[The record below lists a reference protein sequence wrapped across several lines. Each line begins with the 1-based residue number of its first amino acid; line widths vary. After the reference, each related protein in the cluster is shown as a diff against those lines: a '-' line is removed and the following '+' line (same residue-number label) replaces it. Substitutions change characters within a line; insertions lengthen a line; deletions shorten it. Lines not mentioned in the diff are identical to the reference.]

1 MGLFDAAAATISS
14 VGGAVSK
21 FTPGGPASGMGGTS
35 DPSTGILSGVGNLFK
50 KIKGP
55 KFPLPN
61 PLHAYASYTYSIG
74 LACMS
79 EEEANFPDKTYMAGK
94 RLKALICKSANAD
107 PNNRIKTAYG
117 KFDFF
122 IDNLVL
128 QQNIGFE
135 TASNNT
141 NVTNFS
147 FTITEPY
154 SMGLFM
160 IACQTAAQQQK
171 HDNWRDAPFL
181 LTIEFRGNK
190 ETGTM
195 SKIPGT
201 NRFIP
206 FYFSNITLTA
216 TEVGSVYKCD
226 CMAIC
231 GAALLTHN
239 ALFKTDVAPAGR
251 TVQDILQT
259 GEKSLQKIVN
269 DRLQEMV
276 TKKIVE
282 VADQI
287 VILFPNEI
295 ATGESGAT
303 KPVIKEVA
311 SSSTVSA
318 NPSDVYKKLGVSES
332 KVNKTL
338 VQEIN
343 GKSVNAIGQA
353 KLGFDE
359 QRKSTPAAGKESLVY
374 NTKSSTWVRG
384 NLTSDPTL
392 AEMKFSQET
401 DIPNAIN
408 QVLLLSEYSGKALDP
423 ANITPEGYRQWWRI
437 DTQVFILDSKEQ
449 KGTGVKPKL
458 FVYRVIPYHAHASR
472 MLAPNTKPP
481 GFDNGALKAS
491 VVKQYQYIYTG
502 KNVDILRFNIEI
514 NQGFATIMA
523 ADNLTYTQDKVT
535 AGNTGGT
542 NQGVKDN
549 TAPLPVGNDPPKKAG
564 ENPSIVR
571 YAGTTTTT
579 SKLGGAGSGAETP
592 AVRAARLFQDCI
604 SNINEMYNLDM
615 DIIGDP
621 YWIAH
626 SGLGNYTSPP
636 AGENLNKDGSVN
648 YQTGET
654 DILVNFRTPIDV
666 NQSSGLYKFSGNT
679 KSSPVTM
686 FSGFYNITN
695 LTSSFISGTFK
706 QNLQGFRRPGQEL
719 SVAEEKSKLFSTKN
733 PPVVDTRG
741 GKDGKDEM

>member
-1 MGLFDAAAATISS
+1 MGVFDAASATISS
-14 VGGAVSK
+14 VGGAISK
-21 FTPGGPASGMGGTS
+21 FTPGGPAAGVSGAS
-35 DPSTGILSGVGNLFK
+35 DSTTGILSGVGNLFK
-50 KIKGP
+50 KLKGP

-61 PLHAYASYTYSIG
+61 PLFAYASYTYSLG
-74 LACMS
+74 LACLS

-107 PNNRIKTAYG
+107 PNNRIKTPYG

-122 IDNLVL
+122 LDNLVL
-128 QQNIGFE
+128 EQNIGFE
-135 TASNNT
+135 KASNNT

-160 IACQTAAQQQK
+160 IACQQAAQTQK

-216 TEVGSVYKCD
+216 TEAGSVYKCD
-226 CMAIC
+226 CMAIA

-239 ALFKTDVAPAGR
+239 ALFKTDVSPAGR
-251 TVQDILQT
+251 TVQEILQT

-269 DRLQEMV
+269 DSLQSMV
-276 TKKIVE
+276 EKKVVE

-287 VILFPNEI
+287 VILFPEEI
-295 ATGESGAT
+295 ATGEAAGAGSSNKET
-303 KPVIKEVA
+303 K
-311 SSSTVSA
+311 SSATVSA
-318 NPSDVYKKLGVSES
+318 SASDVYEKLGVSES
-332 KVNKTL
+332 TINKTL
-338 VQEIN
+338 VQ
-343 GKSVNAIGQA
+343 SSASANAIGKA
-353 KLGFDE
+353 RVGFD
-359 QRKSTPAAGKESLVY
+359 QRRKGMQSSGKENVVY
-374 NTKSSTWVRG
+374 NTKTSTWDRG
-384 NLTSDPTL
+384 KVVNDSSV
-392 AEMKFSQET
+392 AEMKFSQDT

-408 QVLLLSEYSGKALDP
+408 QVLLLSDYSSAALDP
-423 ANITPEGYRQWWRI
+423 ANVTSEGYRQWWRI
-437 DTQVFILDSKEQ
+437 DTQVFILGSNEQ

-458 FVYRVIPYHAHASR
+458 FVYRVVPYHVHASR
-472 MLAPNTKPP
+472 MMPPNTKPP
-481 GFDNGALKAS
+481 GFDNGALKAG
-491 VVKQYQYIYTG
+491 VVKHYQYLYTG
-502 KNVDILRFNIEI
+502 KNVDITRFNIEI

-523 ADNLTYTQDKVT
+523 ADNLTNTRDKVT

-542 NQGVKDN
+542 DKGVDNN
-549 TAPLPVGNDPPKKAG
+549 TAPLVSGEAPPKKLG

-579 SKLGGAGSGAETP
+579 SGLGGAGSGAETP
-592 AVRAARLFQDCI
+592 GVRASRLFQDCL

-621 YWIAH
+621 YWIAQ
-626 SGLGNYTSPP
+626 SGLGNYTSQP
-636 AGENLNKDGSVN
+636 AGENLNKDNSVN

-654 DILVNFRTPIDV
+654 DILVNFRTPIDL
-666 NQSSGLYKFSGNT
+666 NQTSGLFKFSGLT
-679 KSSPVTM
+679 KSAPIMM

-695 LTSSFISGTFK
+695 LTSTFANGTFK

-719 SVAEEKSKLFSTKN
+719 SVAAEKSKLFSPAN
-733 PPVVDTRG
+733 PPVPGGDRGTRG
-741 GKDGKDEM
+741 GA

>member
-1 MGLFDAAAATISS
+1 MGLFDSAAATISS

-21 FTPGGPASGMGGTS
+21 FTPGGPASGMAGAS
-35 DPSTGILSGVGNLFK
+35 NPSTGILSGVGNLFK
-50 KIKGP
+50 KLKGP

-61 PLHAYASYTYSIG
+61 PLFAYASYTYSLG
-74 LACMS
+74 VACLS

-107 PNNRIKTAYG
+107 PNNRIKTPYG

-128 QQNIGFE
+128 EQNIGFE
-135 TASNNT
+135 QSSNNT

-160 IACQTAAQQQK
+160 IACQQAAQEQK

-216 TEVGSVYKCD
+216 SEAGSVYKCD

-239 ALFKTDVAPAGR
+239 SLFKTDVAPAGR

-276 TKKIVE
+276 EKKVVE

-287 VILFPNEI
+287 VILFPDEI
-295 ATGESGAT
+295 ATSEAAGANPANAEA
-303 KPVIKEVA
+303 K
-311 SSSTVSA
+311 SSATVSA
-318 NPSDVYKKLGVSES
+318 NASDVYAKLGVSES
-332 KVNKTL
+332 TINKTL
-338 VQEIN
+338 VQQAS
-343 GKSVNAIGQA
+343 SVNALGKA
-353 KLGFDE
+353 SLGFNE
-359 QRKSTPAAGKESLVY
+359 KRKSTPTSGKESDVY
-374 NTKSSTWVRG
+374 NTKTSTWDRG
-384 NLTSDPTL
+384 KVVTDSTL
-392 AEMKFSQET
+392 AEMKFSQDT

-408 QVLLLSEYSGKALDP
+408 QVLLLSDYSQQALDSNNVT
-423 ANITPEGYRQWWRI
+423 AEGYRQWWRI
-437 DTQVFILDSKEQ
+437 DTQVFILNSKEQ

-458 FVYRVIPYHAHASR
+458 FVYRVIPYHVHASR
-472 MLAPNTKPP
+472 MSPPNTKPP
-481 GFDNGALKAS
+481 GFDNGALKAG
-491 VVKQYQYIYTG
+491 VVKHYQYIYTG
-502 KNVDILRFNIEI
+502 RNVDITRFNIEI

-535 AGNTGGT
+535 SGNTGGT
-542 NQGVKDN
+542 DKGVDDN
-549 TAPLPVGNDPPKKAG
+549 TTPLPVGNSPPKKAG
-564 ENPSIVR
+564 ENPTIVR

-579 SKLGGAGSGAETP
+579 SKLGGAGPGAETP
-592 AVRAARLFQDCI
+592 GVRAARLFQDCI

-621 YWIAH
+621 YWIAQ
-626 SGLGNYTSPP
+626 SGLGNYTSQP

-654 DILVNFRTPIDV
+654 DILITFRTPIDL
-666 NQSSGLYKFSGNT
+666 NQTSGLLKFSGNT
-679 KSSPVTM
+679 KSAPIMM

-695 LTSSFISGTFK
+695 LTSTFANGTFK

-719 SVAEEKSKLFSTKN
+719 SVTEEKSKLFSSAN
-733 PPVVDTRG
+733 PPVAEPVAGRPRG
-741 GKDGKDEM
+741 GA

>member
-1 MGLFDAAAATISS
+1 MGVFDAVGATVSS
-14 VGGAVSK
+14 IGGAVSK
-21 FTPGGPASGMGGTS
+21 FTPGGSASGMGAVINPT
-35 DPSTGILSGVGNLFK
+35 TGILAGMGNLFK

-61 PLHAYASYTYSIG
+61 ALFAYASYTYSIG
-74 LACMS
+74 LACLS

-107 PNNRIKTAYG
+107 PNNRIKTPYG

-122 IDNLVL
+122 LDNLVL

-135 TASNNT
+135 QASNNT

-201 NRFIP
+201 SRFIP

-216 TEVGSVYKCD
+216 TEAGSVYKCD
-226 CMAIC
+226 CMAVA

-239 ALFKTDVAPAGR
+239 ALFKTDVAPAGK
-251 TVQDILQT
+251 TVQEILQT

-276 TKKIVE
+276 VKKVVE

-295 ATGESGAT
+295 ATGEAANANPSNKET
-303 KPVIKEVA
+303 KSTA
-311 SSSTVSA
+311 TVSA
-318 NPSDVYKKLGVSES
+318 AASDVYAKLGVSES
-332 KVNKTL
+332 TINKTL
-338 VQEIN
+338 IQQADAA
-343 GKSVNAIGQA
+343 NAIGKA
-353 KLGFDE
+353 KLGFD
-359 QRKSTPAAGKESLVY
+359 QSRKGAPLTGKESVVY

-384 NLTSDPTL
+384 NLPPADPSI

-408 QVLLLSEYSGKALDP
+408 QVLLLSDYSGEALDS
-423 ANITPEGYRQWWRI
+423 ANITSEGYRQWWRI
-437 DTQVFILDSKEQ
+437 DTQVYILNSNEQ

-458 FVYRVIPYHAHASR
+458 FVYRVVPYHVHASR
-472 MLAPNTKPP
+472 MMPPNTKAP
-481 GFDNGALKAS
+481 GFDNGALKAG
-491 VVKQYQYIYTG
+491 VVKHYQYIYTG
-502 KNVDILRFNIEI
+502 KNVDITRFNIEI

-523 ADNLTYTQDKVT
+523 ADNLTHTRDKVT

-542 NQGVKDN
+542 DKGPEDD
-549 TAPLPVGNDPPKKAG
+549 TAPLPLGNKPPKKIG
-564 ENPSIVR
+564 ENSTTVR

-592 AVRAARLFQDCI
+592 GVRAARLFQDCI
-604 SNINEMYNLDM
+604 SNPLEMYNLDM

-621 YWIAH
+621 YWIAQ
-626 SGLGNYTSPP
+626 SGLGNYTSQP

-654 DILVNFRTPIDV
+654 DILVNFRTPIDI
-666 NQSSGLYKFSGNT
+666 NQTSGLYKFSGNT

-695 LTSSFISGTFK
+695 LTSTFANGTFT
-706 QNLQGFRRPGQEL
+706 QNLQGMRRPGQEL
-719 SVAEEKSKLFSTKN
+719 SVAEEKSKLFSPKN
-733 PPVVDTRG
+733 PPVPGGDRGTRG
-741 GKDGKDEM
+741 GV